1 VNLSNENRLLLYCTQ
16 IKIPEDTLNKAEDI
30 LSLSLDWKEIL
41 ESARWHGI
49 VPLLYNNLKGLQE
62 SHFIPQE
69 VMDELRTAYNAT
81 LARNMYIYAE
91 LNSILGAFR
100 EKEVEVILLK
110 GAALAKTVYGD
121 IGLRPM
127 GDIDI
132 LVKKDDLPHAEKII
146 TGLGYLFHSN
156 GPEAEWFRENYYH
169 LSYIHPE
176 KNIPVEI
183 HWHIIKKSHPFRTRN
198 IDTNIIE
205 RWWERANTVEVSGKK
220 VLILCPED
228 LIFHLSLHFLKH
240 RFESQYRS
248 FISKNA
254 LIQLCDISQTI
265 KHYRGDINWIRL
277 KCEAEKY
284 RIDSVIYNTLSIV
297 SEIIGNHD
305 DVYHDILSGLAE
317 GALDKELVRVTNKR
331 ILITEDAFPAIPNSF
346 IKLQVED
353 TFQGKGKTFFREMFP
368 DPEFL
373 SKRYSVPLTSKR
385 LYVYYLIRRFGFAFK
400 YRKIISKTLR
410 IKEEIILKR
419 WIRAKN

>member
-1 VNLSNENRLLLYCTQ
+1 MNLSNENRLLLYCVQTE
-16 IKIPEDTLNKAEDI
+16 IPEVVLDEIRNLVG
-30 LSLSLDWKEIL
+30 LSLDWEEIL
-41 ESARWHGI
+41 KSARWHG
-49 VPLLYNNLKGLQE
+49 VAPLLYNNLKRIQKRR
-62 SHFIPQE
+62 SIPQR

-91 LNSILGAFR
+91 LNSILGAFH
-100 EKEVEVILLK
+100 EKKVEVILLK

-146 TGLGYLFHSN
+146 TGLGYLFYSN

-183 HWHIIKKSHPFRTRN
+183 HWHIITKSHPVRTRN
-198 IDTNIIE
+198 IDTDIIE
-205 RWWERANTVEVSGKK
+205 RWWERANTVEISGNK
-220 VLILCPED
+220 VLILCPDD
-228 LIFHLSLHFLKH
+228 LIFHLCLHFLKH
-240 RFESQYRS
+240 RFESQYRG

-254 LIQLCDISQTI
+254 LIQLCDISQTL

-277 KCEAEKY
+277 KSEAEKY
-284 RIDSVIYNTLSIV
+284 RIESVIYNTLSIV

-317 GALDKELVRVTNKR
+317 GTLDKELVRLTNKR
-331 ILITEDAFPAIPNSF
+331 ILIPEDAFPAIPNSF
-346 IKLQVED
+346 IKLQAED
-353 TFQGKGKTFFREMFP
+353 TFQGKVKSFVREMFP

-400 YRKIISKTLR
+400 YRKIISKTPR

-419 WIRAKN
+419 WISAKD